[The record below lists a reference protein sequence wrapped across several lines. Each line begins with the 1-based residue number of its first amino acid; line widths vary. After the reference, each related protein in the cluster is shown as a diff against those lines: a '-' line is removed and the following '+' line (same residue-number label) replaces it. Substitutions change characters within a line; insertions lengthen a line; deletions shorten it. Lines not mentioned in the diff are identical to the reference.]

1 MQGSPGAYV
10 RAADSTLRL
19 ELKAGQL
26 GLGVEPDEAYF
37 GKSRQNRLARIGPLQ
52 HPNPLLLK

>member
-37 GKSRQNRLARIGPLQ
+37 GKSRQNRLARIAHCNIPTT
-52 HPNPLLLK
+52 LLLK